1 VKQSIFHISHTDVT
15 YGESRIIK
23 QLEDIKN
30 KFLNYN
36 IFVIGI
42 KKQSN
47 INNNKSS
54 SHRIK
59 DFSVSLITKK
69 LFFLPKFVRYF
80 FNYLEFLIKCIFI
93 IYNKKITIVHC
104 HFFTVLP
111 IGYVVKLL
119 FKCKLIYDAHE
130 LESHKNFVKYPRII
144 FLIEKF
150 LWKKIDLFIT
160 VSPSILNWYNEKF
173 GYKKNSII
181 ILNSPKIKNHITIE
195 KNMLRK
201 KLKISKNTLIFI
213 YVGGLQ
219 NGRGI
224 HHMLKSFSNPTI
236 NSHLVFVGSGI
247 LENEIKKFSK
257 KNDNIH
263 ILKPV
268 AHNTLVKFISSAN
281 VGLSIIEKVSLSD
294 FYCLPNKFFEYAF
307 ANLYILASNFPDM
320 KKLIKTYSLGSCIS
334 PNTNSLIRKIKFL
347 ENNKKKIKVLKRNL
361 VDLQWQSQS
370 QILIRS
376 YLNILKKTER

>member
-1 VKQSIFHISHTDVT
+1 VKQSIFHISHTDVA
-15 YGESRIIK
+15 YNESRIIK

-30 KFLNYN
+30 KFLNYK

-42 KKQSN
+42 KKESN
-47 INNNKSS
+47 INNVKSS
-54 SHRIK
+54 LRGIK
-59 DFSVSLITKK
+59 DLSVSLITKK

-80 FNYLEFLIKCIFI
+80 FNYLELLIKCIFI

-130 LESHKNFVKYPRII
+130 LESHKNFAKYPRMI

-150 LWKKIDLFIT
+150 LWDKIDLFIT
-160 VSPSILNWYNEKF
+160 TSPSFLNWYNNKF

-181 ILNSPKIKNHITIE
+181 ILNSPKIKNHIVID
-195 KNMLRK
+195 KNFLRK

-213 YVGGLQ
+213 YVGGFQ

-224 HHMLKSFSNPTI
+224 HHMLKSFSNSNI
-236 NSHLVFVGSGI
+236 NSHVVFVGYGE

-257 KNDNIH
+257 KYNNIH
-263 ILKPV
+263 ILKTV
-268 AHNTLVKFISSAN
+268 AHDTLVQFISSAN
-281 VGLSIIEKVSLSD
+281 VGLCIIEKVSLSD

-320 KKLIKTYSLGSCIS
+320 KRLIKTYSLGSCIP
-334 PNTNSLIRKIKFL
+334 PNTNALIRKIKFL
-347 ENNKKKIKVLKRNL
+347 ENNKKKTKVLKRNL

-376 YLNILKKTER
+376 YLNILKKN

>member
-1 VKQSIFHISHTDVT
+1 MRESIFHISHTDVA
-15 YGESRIIK
+15 YCESRIIK

-30 KFLNYN
+30 KFLSYN

-42 KKQSN
+42 KKETN
-47 INNNKSS
+47 INNIKSS
-54 SHRIK
+54 LYGIK
-59 DFSVSLITKK
+59 DLSVSLITKK

-80 FNYLEFLIKCIFI
+80 FNYLELLIKCIFI

-130 LESHKNFVKYPRII
+130 LESHKNLAKYPRMI

-160 VSPSILNWYNEKF
+160 TSPSILNWYNNNF

-181 ILNSPKIKNHITIE
+181 ILNSPKIKNHI
-195 KNMLRK
+195 
-201 KLKISKNTLIFI
+201 
-213 YVGGLQ
+213 
-219 NGRGI
+219 
-224 HHMLKSFSNPTI
+224 LKS
-236 NSHLVFVGSGI
+236 
-247 LENEIKKFSK
+247 
-257 KNDNIH
+257 
-263 ILKPV
+263 V
-268 AHNTLVKFISSAN
+268 AHDTLVQFISSAN
-281 VGLSIIEKVSLSD
+281 VGLCIIEKVSLSD
-294 FYCLPNKFFEYAF
+294 FYCLPNKLFEYAF

-320 KKLIKTYSLGSCIS
+320 KRLIKTYSLGSCIP
-334 PNTNSLIRKIKFL
+334 PNVNALIRKIKFL
-347 ENNKKKIKVLKRNL
+347 ENNKKKTKVLKRNL